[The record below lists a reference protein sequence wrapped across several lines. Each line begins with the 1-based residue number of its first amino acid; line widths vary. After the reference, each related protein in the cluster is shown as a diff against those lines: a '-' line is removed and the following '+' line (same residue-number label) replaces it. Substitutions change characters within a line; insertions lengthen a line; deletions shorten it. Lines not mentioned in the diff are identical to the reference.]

1 MKLAY
6 RNLVRH
12 YKKSILSIAVGVV
25 TIALLLLYAVNLDS
39 TERQLTSLPEAME
52 VSGRVSNLNGSRDE
66 GISISEERV
75 DGIAS
80 CPYVEKAVFSA
91 QFMTGFGAFTL
102 EEYKGNLNYFGTAVN
117 DIAGVPGLKSEEI
130 SYGEKWDES
139 LFAGGEPLC
148 ILDARTVEQRGVSI
162 GDEVTITLYYYQYGQ
177 GGIGIGKAT
186 PLVEGKPFTVAGVMD
201 YKDFTGSV
209 TPPQMLF
216 PLESVRQVFRENG
229 VVFTA
234 DSASFRVKDPFQLN
248 ECKSYM
254 KELGFLPVVRD
265 ADFSY
270 AGNALS
276 MRDED
281 FINAAENLR
290 ETLTFLIGMLPFV
303 VVILLFL
310 GYLCSYLL
318 IQSRKAEYAT
328 MRSVGMSWGQCFC
341 VMLLEN
347 LMIEVVA
354 CGAVTLPALL
364 TGMVS
369 GRALLLSDVVFL
381 LAFLL
386 GSAAAIWSF
395 HGQSVMEV
403 LCAFSAQ
410 T

>member
-12 YKKSILSIAVGVV
+12 YRKSILSAAIGIV
-25 TIALLLLYAVNLDS
+25 TITLLLLYAVNLDS
-39 TERQLTSLPEAME
+39 TERQLVMLPEAME
-52 VSGRVSNLNGSRDE
+52 VSGRVSNLNGSREE

-75 DGIAS
+75 DGIVS
-80 CPYVEKAVFSA
+80 CPDVEKAVFSA

-102 EEYKGNLNYFGTAVN
+102 EEYKGNLNYFATAVN

-148 ILDARTVEQRGVSI
+148 ILDARTMVQQGVSL

-177 GGIGIGKAT
+177 GGIGIGKVT
-186 PLVEGKPFTVAGVMD
+186 PLAEGRPFTVAGVMD

-216 PLESVRQVFRENG
+216 PLESVRQIFREEG
-229 VVFTA
+229 IAFTA
-234 DSASFRVKDPFQLN
+234 DSAAFKVKDPFRLN

-276 MRDED
+276 MKDEE

-290 ETLTFLIGMLPFV
+290 ETLTFLTGMLPFV
-303 VVILLFL
+303 VVILLFV

-328 MRSVGMSWGQCFC
+328 MRSVGMGWGHCF
-341 VMLLEN
+341 VVLLLEN
-347 LMIEVVA
+347 LMIEVAA
-354 CGAVTLPALL
+354 CAAVSLPVLLSGA
-364 TGMVS
+364 VS
-369 GRALLLSDVVFL
+369 GRALLFSDAIFL
-381 LAFLL
+381 LAFLW
-386 GSAAAIWSF
+386 GSAAALWTF
-395 HGQSVMEV
+395 HRLNVMEV
-403 LCAFSAQ
+403 LRAGE
-410 T
+410 

>member
-12 YKKSILSIAVGVV
+12 YRKSMLSAAIGIV

-39 TERQLTSLPEAME
+39 TERQLVMLPEAME
-52 VSGRVSNLNGSRDE
+52 VSGRVSNLQGSRDE

-80 CPYVEKAVFSA
+80 CPDVEKAVFSA

-102 EEYKGNLNYFGTAVN
+102 EEYKGNLNYFAAAVN
-117 DIAGVPGLKSEEI
+117 DIAGVPGLKSDEI
-130 SYGEKWDES
+130 SYGEKWDET

-148 ILDARTVEQRGVSI
+148 ILDARIMEQRGLSP

-177 GGIGIGKAT
+177 GGIGIGKVT
-186 PLVEGKPFTVAGVMD
+186 PLAEGKPFTVAGVMD

-216 PLESVRQVFRENG
+216 PLESVRQIFREEG
-229 VVFTA
+229 VAFTA
-234 DSASFRVKDPFQLN
+234 DSASFLVKDPFRLN

-254 KELGFLPVVRD
+254 HELGFLPVVRD
-265 ADFSY
+265 ADFSF
-270 AGNALS
+270 AGNALT
-276 MRDED
+276 MKDEE

-290 ETLTFLIGMLPFV
+290 ETLTFLTGMLPFV
-303 VVILLFL
+303 VAILLFV

-328 MRSVGMSWGQCFC
+328 MRSVGMGWGHCFW
-341 VMLLEN
+341 VMLAEN
-347 LMIEVVA
+347 LMIEAVVCA
-354 CGAVTLPALL
+354 AVSLPALL
-364 TGMVS
+364 TGVAG
-369 GRALLLSDVVFL
+369 GRALLLSDAVFM

-386 GSAAAIWSF
+386 GSAAALWSF
-395 HGQSVMEV
+395 HRLSVMEV
-403 LCAFSAQ
+403 LCAGE
-410 T
+410 

>member
-12 YKKSILSIAVGVV
+12 YRKSILSAAIGIV
-25 TIALLLLYAVNLDS
+25 TITLLLLYAVNLDS
-39 TERQLTSLPEAME
+39 TERQLVMLPEAME
-52 VSGRVSNLNGSRDE
+52 VSGRVSNLNGSREE

-75 DGIAS
+75 DGIVA
-80 CPYVEKAVFSA
+80 CPDVEKAVFSA

-102 EEYKGNLNYFGTAVN
+102 EEYKGNLNYFATAVN

-148 ILDARTVEQRGVSI
+148 ILDARTMDQQGVSL

-177 GGIGIGKAT
+177 GGIGIGKVT
-186 PLVEGKPFTVAGVMD
+186 PLAEGRPFTVAGVMD

-216 PLESVRQVFRENG
+216 PLESVRQIFREEG
-229 VVFTA
+229 IAFTA
-234 DSASFRVKDPFQLN
+234 DSAAFKVKDPFRLN

-276 MRDED
+276 MKDEE

-290 ETLTFLIGMLPFV
+290 ETLTFLTGMLPFV
-303 VVILLFL
+303 VVILLFV

-328 MRSVGMSWGQCFC
+328 MRSVGMGWGRCF
-341 VMLLEN
+341 VVLLLEN
-347 LMIEVVA
+347 LMIEVAA
-354 CGAVTLPALL
+354 CAVVSLPVLLSGA
-364 TGMVS
+364 VS
-369 GRALLLSDVVFL
+369 GRALLFSDAVFL
-381 LAFLL
+381 LAFLW
-386 GSAAAIWSF
+386 GSAAALWTF
-395 HGQSVMEV
+395 HRLNVMEV
-403 LCAFSAQ
+403 LRAGE
-410 T
+410 